1 MTEQQGVKVQ
11 RSHLVDFCSQVFRKL
26 GMPDQDAMASAD
38 ILVAADAR
46 GIPSHG
52 IARLGRYVN
61 GITSGVMRP
70 DQKSEIV
77 HRTPLSFVMDAKG
90 GIGMSLSKK
99 VMQEVVQTAK
109 ERGFATAAVRDSNH
123 FGIAAYYAMMA
134 LPHDMIGV
142 AMTNTAALGIPTFGK
157 DAMFGT
163 NPISVAIPALHEAPF
178 VLDMSTTVVTRG
190 KVETYLREGKVLPTG
205 WAVDKLGQDTSDA
218 DSLLQDML
226 VQAGGG
232 ILPLGGR
239 GEAFGGHKGFGL
251 AVLVDILTAV
261 TSGGIFGR
269 SVMDSEQTSARVCHY
284 FAAIRLDLF
293 RDPKAFRTD
302 MDSMLREIRTAQP
315 AQGQERVYY
324 AGLKEHESE
333 IQCVQSGVPVSTACW
348 NSLGNIAR
356 QLGLAAP
363 KMI

>member
-1 MTEQQGVKVQ
+1 MDQQHGVNIQ
-11 RSHLVDFCSQVFRKL
+11 RSHLVEFCARVFVKL
-26 GMPDQDAMASAD
+26 GIPEQDARASAD

-52 IARLGRYVN
+52 VARLGRYVN

-77 HRTPLSFVMDAKG
+77 HRTPLSFVVDAKG
-90 GIGMSLSKK
+90 GIGMSLSKN
-99 VMQEVVQTAK
+99 VMQEVIQTATEK
-109 ERGFATAAVRDSNH
+109 GFATAAVRDSNH
-123 FGIAAYYAMMA
+123 FGIAAYYSMMA
-134 LPHDMIGV
+134 LPQNMIGV

-163 NPISVAIPALHEAPF
+163 NPISVAVPALHEVPF

-190 KVETYLREGKVLPTG
+190 KVETYLREGKVLPAG
-205 WAVDKLGQDTSDA
+205 WAVDKFGMDTSDA

-239 GEAFGGHKGFGL
+239 GDALGGHKGFGL

-302 MDSMLREIRTAQP
+302 MDTMLREIRTSQP

-333 IQCVQSGVPVSTACW
+333 MHCGQYGVPISLACW
-348 NSLGNIAR
+348 NSLGSIAG